1 MKRGAGFFSLMVCV
15 LALSGCGNSGGMEDG
30 QIITETE
37 IFQSAV
43 EEPTVSINIDDITEN
58 DTGEKYGKYCNYLGQ
73 VTAADLTE
81 EEGIKSAEATVS
93 YDEETGQY
101 FIELA
106 IKTDGVLS
114 DEQFKLYKTFLQKT
128 YAKVTW
134 VVNGEPLPAS

>member
-1 MKRGAGFFSLMVCV
+1 MKRGAGFLLMVCV
-15 LALSGCGNSGGMEDG
+15 LALSGCGSSGGMKDG
-30 QIITETE
+30 QIITKTE
-37 IFQSAV
+37 IFQSAA

-73 VTAADLTE
+73 VTEADLTE
-81 EEGIKSAEATVS
+81 EEGIESAEAAVS

-114 DEQFKLYKTFLQKT
+114 DEQLELYKTFLHKT

-134 VVNGEPLPAS
+134 VVNGELLPAS